1 LGITG
6 AQDGID
12 LVEGTGGFT
21 IVDDGML
28 PPTAPASSPRIGITR
43 AAEQPWRWYVAG
55 DRHVSR

>member
-1 LGITG
+1 
-6 AQDGID
+6 
-12 LVEGTGGFT
+12 
-21 IVDDGML
+21 VDDGML